1 MYISL
6 NNGVVLSVFQN
17 GRNISEIKKEVSSRI
32 ANVGTGGKLLRRDL
46 RVITSFDYQGNEI
59 NS

>member
-6 NNGVVLSVFQN
+6 NSGVVLSVFLD

-32 ANVGTGGKLLRRDL
+32 ANVGTGGKLLGRDL
-46 RVITSFDYQGNEI
+46 RVIACFDYQGKEI
-59 NS
+59 F